1 MRPSTGSGVVPKL
14 KKPKKRS
21 EMKQTA
27 IITVIMVL
35 LGGSAMAKGKTAV
48 PAVKQPPVTVAT
60 QSYQQVV
67 KRDKKGKIVR
77 DKQGKPIREWVKA
90 TKVVP
95 GTVVKYIDTVGNHTK
110 QTIEKLAI
118 KNPINQHLIYVAESA
133 TSETNATITYSVDGG
148 KHFDVP
154 EKLYVVGLDKKK
166 HLAQP
171 KEYNAIQ
178 WVIASVPPESNVT
191 VEFKAKLK

>member
-1 MRPSTGSGVVPKL
+1 MKKTALGSLMAVLLLSSGVALAKE
-14 KKPKKRS
+14 KPKAPPA
-21 EMKQTA
+21 KQA
-27 IITVIMVL
+27 
-35 LGGSAMAKGKTAV
+35 
-48 PAVKQPPVTVAT
+48 PVTVTT
-60 QSYQQVV
+60 QSYQQMP
-67 KRDKKGKIVR
+67 KRNKKGKILR
-77 DKQGKPIREWVKA
+77 DKNGKPILEWVKA

-95 GTVVKYIDTVGNHTK
+95 GTVVKYVDTVGNHTN
-110 QTIEKLAI
+110 QTIENLAI
-118 KNPINQHLIYVAESA
+118 KNPINVHLAYVAESA
-133 TSETNATITYSVDGG
+133 ASETNATITYSVDGG